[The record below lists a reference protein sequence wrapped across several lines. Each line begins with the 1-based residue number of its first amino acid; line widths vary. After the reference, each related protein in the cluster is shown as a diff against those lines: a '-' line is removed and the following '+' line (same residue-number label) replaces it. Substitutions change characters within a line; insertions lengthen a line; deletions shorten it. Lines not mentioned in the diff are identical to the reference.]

1 MVQRYKPDELEM
13 IGMHP
18 ESDGDYVDYE
28 DYTALEREMDELQA
42 KVIEQDDKLCK
53 AEKRLEV
60 ACHVKADDKV
70 GFDFAVLDKIDSLER
85 ERDKVRN
92 IVKFLEERLRHYYK
106 VMEKRYNRIEDL
118 ESENA
123 LLRKRLEPI
132 EAAHREYEEYPSS
145 AIVKRDAYDKAIN
158 RCMKLKEEE

>member
-1 MVQRYKPDELEM
+1 MIDRSTAPLEM
-13 IGMHP
+13 FGEPDDTECPHGIPTGMGV
-18 ESDGDYVDYE
+18 ECWECRYDQLKIDYD
-28 DYTALEREMDELQA
+28 ALERERDELQA

-70 GFDFAVLDKIDSLER
+70 GFDFAVLDKIDSLEQ

-123 LLRKRLEPI
+123 LLRKRMEPI
-132 EAAHREYEEYPSS
+132 EQIRGILSE
-145 AIVKRDAYDKAIN
+145 
-158 RCMKLKEEE
+158 L

>member
-1 MVQRYKPDELEM
+1 MVQRYNL
-13 IGMHP
+13 IFP
-18 ESDGDYVDYE
+18 ENGDDGVVGVTDSEFGRFVRHA
-28 DYTALEREMDELQA
+28 DYTALERERDELQ
-42 KVIEQDDKLCK
+42 EELHQKLMYSGGEISRLE
-53 AEKRLEV
+53 ADNGLLMKRLEV

-123 LLRKRLEPI
+123 MLKKQLDALKTMLKVEWNLL
-132 EAAHREYEEYPSS
+132 
-145 AIVKRDAYDKAIN
+145 N
-158 RCMKLKEEE
+158 